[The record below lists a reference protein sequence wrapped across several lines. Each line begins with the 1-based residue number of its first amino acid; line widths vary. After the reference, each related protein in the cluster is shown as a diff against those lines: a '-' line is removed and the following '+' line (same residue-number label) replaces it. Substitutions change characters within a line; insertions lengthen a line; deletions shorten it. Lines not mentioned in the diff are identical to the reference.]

1 MDVVDFANAS
11 KDILKSY
18 PLKMMELKLRK
29 SRSLMILYF
38 DLLVS
43 FMRVMMMMES
53 IDEKQ
58 MIVAMYVA
66 ANNWVNPSSNS
77 TNMSYTSK

>member
-1 MDVVDFANAS
+1 
-11 KDILKSY
+11 
-18 PLKMMELKLRK
+18 
-29 SRSLMILYF
+29 MILYF